1 MRDHLGIIIEEFNGY
16 YNRGDAETVPIDH
29 FIESL
34 NVRFVESG
42 FETRSGIDLYQ
53 SPVGIALDNV
63 LRIHPYTMQN
73 QQSLLV
79 LTTGGNIHHVVS
91 STVVHLNI
99 LQKAAMTDF
108 NVVSFAG
115 RAYITPFFTNASS
128 QEVGLQNEFLYVYLG
143 LGAVARKAGASPP
156 TGSALVAVNA
166 TAGFS
171 DLGFKVFAVVY
182 ETDTG
187 YLTAP
192 GPAIFATA
200 TSNNELLGFDISN
213 IPVSPDT
220 FVTKRHIIATK
231 SIIDYNGDQD
241 GYQFFFVPGGNIDN
255 NIATTKHVNFFDI
268 DLLEDAS
275 HLLDN
280 FANIP
285 AGVGLT
291 LYHNRLVLTT
301 TFTDISVAYVS
312 HPGEPEAID
321 QVDGLLI
328 VPLDGLPLTNCQ
340 EFRDILYLF
349 KRTRTVG
356 YSDNQDVPGTWQSF
370 IVDEGIGAP
379 VHGVGTVLDSGGVN
393 VDYLLIADYSGIML
407 FNGAYTRPELSWKIR
422 NFWFD
427 LDRTQFREIELVN
440 DSINEV
446 MYCVLPSNI
455 ILVGNYQN
463 GLNAKRIRWSKWTFD
478 FPITSMELIDTSTV
492 LLGGTVNVSNQS
504 GLYKFIEGKVND
516 TLYDTSNNL
525 FDVKIPNPTVRFGYT
540 NLSKIE
546 NIVHFTGFRLRVTG
560 AGILV
565 PTVYSLNDILF
576 EILTSISL
584 ITTTDRE
591 LMRLMNFQTQ
601 RMSLELKTTDIN
613 NVFQVNKLIL
623 FAKEVFAEFPS
634 IQ

>member
-1 MRDHLGIIIEEFNGY
+1 MRDHSGIIIGEFNGY

-29 FIESL
+29 FIEVS
-34 NVRFVESG
+34 NIRFVESG
-42 FETRSGIDLYQ
+42 FETRFGIDLYQ

-63 LRIHPYTMQN
+63 LRIHPYTMQT
-73 QQSLLV
+73 QQTLLV

-91 STVVHLNI
+91 PTVVHMNI

-115 RAYITPFFTNASS
+115 RAYITPFFTNGSS

-156 TGSALVAVNA
+156 TGTALVAVNA

-200 TSNNELLGFDISN
+200 TSSNELLGFDISN

-280 FANIP
+280 FSNIP

-379 VHGVGTVLDSGGVN
+379 VHGVATVLDSGGVN

-440 DSINEV
+440 DSINEIL
-446 MYCVLPSNI
+446 YCVLPDNT

-463 GLNAKRIRWSKWTFD
+463 GLNPKRIRWSKWNFT

-492 LLGGTVNVSNQS
+492 LIGGTVNLSNQS
-504 GLYKFIEGKVND
+504 GLYKIVDIKTND
-516 TLYDTSNNL
+516 TLYDTANSL
-525 FDVKIPNPTVRFGYT
+525 FDVKIPDPTVRFGYT

-560 AGILV
+560 AGILI
-565 PTVYSLNDILF
+565 PTVYTLNDIVSQ
-576 EILTSISL
+576 ILTSITL

-613 NVFQVNKLIL
+613 HIFQVNKLIL
-623 FAKEVFAEFPS
+623 FAKEVFSEFPS
-634 IQ
+634 VQ